1 MSVKSGKIQKACEN
15 AAFLF
20 NEFHNFLGCT
30 QVLKMDKRFKYLYFN
45 RDKRCPNRNL
55 QKAWIINDRPYTI
68 IRYAGLKEEI
78 RGLGN
83 GSIVYHFL

>member
-1 MSVKSGKIQKACEN
+1 LGFLSVKGGKIQKPYEN

-45 RDKRCPNRNL
+45 RDKRYPNRNL
-55 QKAWIINDRPYTI
+55 
-68 IRYAGLKEEI
+68 
-78 RGLGN
+78 
-83 GSIVYHFL
+83 